1 MRAFVRSSRL
11 TSSRQMLA
19 TSGSMFSFHS
29 FTTGDAAPASK
40 PYVVNG
46 RNGRAGS
53 SATHIVDNLQST
65 PTSAAQKPTAVAEAI
80 EAAKVVAA
88 GTRQSNAIATQGE
101 QVTSPAVREEQT
113 TAIGE
118 PEEKLRIGFIGA
130 GSMAGAMAGGLHS
143 AEIFEK
149 YMFSDINDETL
160 DKMTSSCPGCK
171 ITNDNEEILRKC
183 DVVVLAVKPQYLAD
197 VMTPKLR
204 ALFKPS
210 HLVISIM
217 AGVSLDKM
225 KSYIGDNVPIIRTM
239 PNTPLL
245 VKKGSTAFAGNEHVT
260 ETHCNLVQEMF
271 TSIGKCVQVKE
282 NMLDAVTGV
291 SGSGPA
297 FVTMFIE
304 AMADGGVYA
313 GLPRNIALELA
324 TNTVLGTAT
333 LIAEKGMHPAVAKDM
348 VTSPGGT
355 TIYGL
360 RELEDGKFRATIIN
374 AVNAAAQQA
383 SALNSKK

>member
-1 MRAFVRSSRL
+1 MRN
-11 TSSRQMLA
+11 
-19 TSGSMFSFHS
+19 
-29 FTTGDAAPASK
+29 DIAS
-40 PYVVNG
+40 
-46 RNGRAGS
+46 
-53 SATHIVDNLQST
+53 
-65 PTSAAQKPTAVAEAI
+65 PTAQPIHWIRTLILVE
-80 EAAKVVAA
+80 EAADGPHALTQLKSACEA
-88 GTRQSNAIATQGE
+88 GR
-101 QVTSPAVREEQT
+101 P
-113 TAIGE
+113 
-118 PEEKLRIGFIGA
+118 F
-130 GSMAGAMAGGLHS
+130 
-143 AEIFEK
+143 
-149 YMFSDINDETL
+149 DIVLL
-160 DKMTSSCPGCK
+160 DHMMP
-171 ITNDNEEILRKC
+171 
-183 DVVVLAVKPQYLAD
+183 V
-197 VMTPKLR
+197 
-204 ALFKPS
+204 
-210 HLVISIM
+210 M